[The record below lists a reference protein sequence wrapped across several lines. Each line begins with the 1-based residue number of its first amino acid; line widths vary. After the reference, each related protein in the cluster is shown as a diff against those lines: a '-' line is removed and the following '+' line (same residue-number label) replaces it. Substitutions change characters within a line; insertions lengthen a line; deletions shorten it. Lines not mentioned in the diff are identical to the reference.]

1 MYNRAVFPIYNKVYA
16 HNSIIKASYKLLKTY
31 LFTPF
36 LYFFCL
42 FVLFSNFFFNFAIGN
57 NKIEIFKPNKR
68 YRL

>member
-31 LFTPF
+31 LLHLFFIFSVF
-36 LYFFCL
+36 LFF
-42 FVLFSNFFFNFAIGN
+42 FSNFFFNFAIGN